1 MVLADFLSYLKK
13 ERRFSVHTVEAYELD
28 LNRFIL
34 FIIYTDVM
42 GPPSDWDEKVESS
55 IKNATLKKDAKLVK
69 IKKRVNQFLK
79 NKKNICNFRNIDRD
93 LVRQYLG
100 FEFDQNYSSKTVAR
114 RLAAIKSFFNYLMRS
129 ETISITDNPTIY
141 VKSPKISQ
149 SLPNFIDH
157 KVIDALMEEPMKIK
171 NKKIGIRDRAMLELF
186 YSTGIRLNELIMLD
200 IGVVDSINQMI
211 KVHGKG
217 DKERLIPF
225 GNRAKLWLEKYLKNR
240 AVSFNSAW
248 GKTPL
253 FVNAKGG
260 RILRLTVQRRIR
272 NYIKIVADGKRLG
285 PHILRHSFATHLM
298 DKGADIRAVKD
309 LLGHNSLSST
319 QVYTH
324 VQPEKMKEIYKQA
337 HPHGSK

>member
-1 MVLADFLSYLKK
+1 MDSQGIVLADFLSYLKK
-13 ERRFSVHTVEAYELD
+13 ERGFSVHTMKAYEYD
-28 LNRFIL
+28 LNRFIS
-34 FIIYTDVM
+34 FV
-42 GPPSDWDEKVESS
+42 GH
-55 IKNATLKKDAKLVK
+55 KD
-69 IKKRVNQFLK
+69 QT
-79 NKKNICNFRNIDRD
+79 NIRNFEDIDRD
-93 LVRQYLG
+93 LIRQYLG
-100 FEFDQNYSSKTVAR
+100 FEFDHGLSSKTVAR
-114 RLAAIKSFFNYLMRS
+114 RLAALKSFFNYLMRS
-129 ETISITDNPTIY
+129 ERISDNPAIY

-157 KVIDALMEEPMKIK
+157 KVIDALMESPDVSTE
-171 NKKIGIRDRAMLELF
+171 IGLRDRAILELF

-200 IGVVDSINQMI
+200 IGAVDSINQMI

-217 DKERLIPF
+217 GKERLIPF
-225 GNRAKLWLEKYLKNR
+225 GNKAKLWIEKYLKNR

-248 GKTPL
+248 EKTPL

-260 RILRLTVQRRIR
+260 RILRLEVQRSTRK
-272 NYIKIVADGKRLG
+272 YIEKFANGKSLG

-309 LLGHNSLSST
+309 LLGHDSLSST

>member
-1 MVLADFLSYLKK
+1 MDSQGMVLADFLSYLEK
-13 ERRFSVHTVEAYELD
+13 ERRFSAHTVEAYELD

-34 FIIYTDVM
+34 YIRFMDLK
-42 GPPSDWDEKVESS
+42 GDEEDLKKIMKKGTKLEEIKTELNCILKVE
-55 IKNATLKKDAKLVK
+55 
-69 IKKRVNQFLK
+69 
-79 NKKNICNFRNIDRD
+79 KNIRKFQDIDRH
-93 LVRQYLG
+93 LIRQYLG
-100 FEFDQNYSSKTVAR
+100 LEFDHGFSSKTVAR
-114 RLAAIKSFFNYLMRS
+114 RLAALKSFFNYLMRS
-129 ETISITDNPTIY
+129 ERISDNPAIY

-157 KVIDALMEEPMKIK
+157 KVIDKLMESPDVSTE
-171 NKKIGIRDRAMLELF
+171 IGVRDRAILELF

-200 IGVVDSINQMI
+200 IGAVDSINQMI

-217 DKERLIPF
+217 GKERLIPF
-225 GNRAKLWLEKYLKNR
+225 GNKAKLWIEKYLKNR

-248 GKTPL
+248 EKTPL

-260 RILRLTVQRRIR
+260 RILRLDVQRSTRK
-272 NYIKIVADGKRLG
+272 YIEKFANGKSLG

-309 LLGHNSLSST
+309 LLGHDSLSST

>member
-1 MVLADFLSYLKK
+1 MDSQGIVLADFLSYLKK
-13 ERRFSVHTVEAYELD
+13 ERGFSVHTMKAYEYD
-28 LNRFIL
+28 LNRFIS
-34 FIIYTDVM
+34 FV
-42 GPPSDWDEKVESS
+42 GH
-55 IKNATLKKDAKLVK
+55 KD
-69 IKKRVNQFLK
+69 QT
-79 NKKNICNFRNIDRD
+79 NIRNFEDIDRD
-93 LVRQYLG
+93 LIRQYLG
-100 FEFDQNYSSKTVAR
+100 FEFDHGFSSKTVAR
-114 RLAAIKSFFNYLMRS
+114 RLAALKSFFNYLMRS
-129 ETISITDNPTIY
+129 ERISDNPAIY

-157 KVIDALMEEPMKIK
+157 KVIDKLMESPDVSTE
-171 NKKIGIRDRAMLELF
+171 IGVRDRAILELF

-200 IGVVDSINQMI
+200 IGAVDSINQMI

-217 DKERLIPF
+217 GKERLIPF
-225 GNRAKLWLEKYLKNR
+225 GNKAKLWIEKYLKNR

-248 GKTPL
+248 EKTPL

-260 RILRLTVQRRIR
+260 RILRLEVQRSTRK
-272 NYIKIVADGKRLG
+272 YIEKFANGKSLG

-309 LLGHNSLSST
+309 LLGHDSLSST

>member
-1 MVLADFLSYLKK
+1 MVLADFLSYLEK
-13 ERRFSVHTVEAYELD
+13 ERKFSAHTVEAYELD

-34 FIIYTDVM
+34 YIRFMDLK
-42 GPPSDWDEKVESS
+42 GDEEDLKKIMKKGTKLKEIKTELNRILKVE
-55 IKNATLKKDAKLVK
+55 
-69 IKKRVNQFLK
+69 R
-79 NKKNICNFRNIDRD
+79 NIRKFQDIDRD
-93 LVRQYLG
+93 LIRKYLG
-100 FEFDQNYSSKTVAR
+100 LEFDLGFSSKTVAR
-114 RLAAIKSFFNYLMRS
+114 RLASLKSFFNYLMRS
-129 ETISITDNPTIY
+129 ERISDNPAIY

-157 KVIDALMEEPMKIK
+157 KVIDALMESPDVSTE
-171 NKKIGIRDRAMLELF
+171 IGVRDRAILELF
-186 YSTGIRLNELIMLD
+186 YSTGMRLNELIMLD
-200 IGVVDSINQMI
+200 ISAVDSINQMI

-217 DKERLIPF
+217 GKERLIPF
-225 GNRAKLWLEKYLKNR
+225 GNKAKLWLEKYLKNR

-248 GKTPL
+248 EKTPL

-260 RILRLTVQRRIR
+260 RILRLDVQRSTRK
-272 NYIKIVADGKRLG
+272 YIEKFANGKSLG

-309 LLGHNSLSST
+309 LLGHDSLSST

>member
-1 MVLADFLSYLKK
+1 MVLADFLSYLEK
-13 ERRFSVHTVEAYELD
+13 ERKFSAHTVEAYELD

-34 FIIYTDVM
+34 YIRFMDLK
-42 GPPSDWDEKVESS
+42 GDEEDLKKIMKKGAKLKEIKTELNRILKVE
-55 IKNATLKKDAKLVK
+55 
-69 IKKRVNQFLK
+69 R
-79 NKKNICNFRNIDRD
+79 NIRKFQDIDRD
-93 LVRQYLG
+93 LIRQYLG
-100 FEFDQNYSSKTVAR
+100 LEFDLGFSSKTVAR
-114 RLAAIKSFFNYLMRS
+114 RLASLKSFFNYLMRS
-129 ETISITDNPTIY
+129 ERISDNPAIY

-157 KVIDALMEEPMKIK
+157 KVIDALMESPDVSTE
-171 NKKIGIRDRAMLELF
+171 IGVRDRAILELF
-186 YSTGIRLNELIMLD
+186 YSTGMRLNELIMLD
-200 IGVVDSINQMI
+200 ISAVDSINQMI

-217 DKERLIPF
+217 GKERLIPF
-225 GNRAKLWLEKYLKNR
+225 GNKAKLWLEKYLKNR

-248 GKTPL
+248 EKTPL

-260 RILRLTVQRRIR
+260 RILRLDVQRSTRK
-272 NYIKIVADGKRLG
+272 YIEKFANGKSLG

-309 LLGHNSLSST
+309 LLGHDSLSST

>member
-1 MVLADFLSYLKK
+1 MDSQGMVLADFLSYLEK
-13 ERRFSVHTVEAYELD
+13 ERKFSAHTVEAYELD

-34 FIIYTDVM
+34 YIRFMDLK
-42 GPPSDWDEKVESS
+42 GDEEDLKKIMKKGTKLKEIKTELNRILKVE
-55 IKNATLKKDAKLVK
+55 
-69 IKKRVNQFLK
+69 R
-79 NKKNICNFRNIDRD
+79 NIRKFQDIDRD
-93 LVRQYLG
+93 LIRQYLG
-100 FEFDQNYSSKTVAR
+100 LEFDLGFSSKTVAR
-114 RLAAIKSFFNYLMRS
+114 RLASLKSFFNYLMRS
-129 ETISITDNPTIY
+129 ERISDNPAIY

-157 KVIDALMEEPMKIK
+157 KVIDALMESPDVSTE
-171 NKKIGIRDRAMLELF
+171 IGVRDRAILELF
-186 YSTGIRLNELIMLD
+186 YSTGMRLNELIMLD
-200 IGVVDSINQMI
+200 ISAVDSINQMI

-217 DKERLIPF
+217 GKERLIPF
-225 GNRAKLWLEKYLKNR
+225 GNKAKLWLEKYLKNR

-248 GKTPL
+248 EKTPL

-260 RILRLTVQRRIR
+260 RILRLDVQRSTRK
-272 NYIKIVADGKRLG
+272 YIEKFANGKSLG

-309 LLGHNSLSST
+309 LLGHDSLSST

>member
-1 MVLADFLSYLKK
+1 MDSQGIVLADFLSYLKK
-13 ERRFSVHTVEAYELD
+13 ERGFSAHTVKAYEYD
-28 LNRFIL
+28 LNRFI
-34 FIIYTDVM
+34 
-42 GPPSDWDEKVESS
+42 S
-55 IKNATLKKDAKLVK
+55 
-69 IKKRVNQFLK
+69 FLGHK
-79 NKKNICNFRNIDRD
+79 YQTNIRNFEDIDRD
-93 LVRQYLG
+93 LIRQYLG
-100 FEFDQNYSSKTVAR
+100 FEFDHGLSSKTVAR
-114 RLAAIKSFFNYLMRS
+114 RLAALKSFFNYLMRS
-129 ETISITDNPTIY
+129 ERISDNPAIY

-157 KVIDALMEEPMKIK
+157 KVIDALMESPDVSTE
-171 NKKIGIRDRAMLELF
+171 IGVRDRAILELF

-200 IGVVDSINQMI
+200 IGAVDSINQMI

-225 GNRAKLWLEKYLKNR
+225 GNKAKLWLEKYLKNR

-248 GKTPL
+248 EKTPL

-260 RILRLTVQRRIR
+260 RILRLDVQRSTRK
-272 NYIKIVADGKRLG
+272 YIEKFANGKSLG

-309 LLGHNSLSST
+309 LLGHDSLSST

>member
-1 MVLADFLSYLKK
+1 MVLADFLSYLEK
-13 ERRFSVHTVEAYELD
+13 ERKFSAHTVEAYELD

-34 FIIYTDVM
+34 YIRFMDLK
-42 GPPSDWDEKVESS
+42 GDEEDLKKIMKKGTKLKEIKTELNRILKVE
-55 IKNATLKKDAKLVK
+55 
-69 IKKRVNQFLK
+69 R
-79 NKKNICNFRNIDRD
+79 NIRKFQDIDRD
-93 LVRQYLG
+93 LIRQYLG
-100 FEFDQNYSSKTVAR
+100 LEFDLGFSSKTVAR
-114 RLAAIKSFFNYLMRS
+114 RLASLKSFFNYLMRS
-129 ETISITDNPTIY
+129 ERISDNPAIY

-157 KVIDALMEEPMKIK
+157 KVIDALMESPDVSTE
-171 NKKIGIRDRAMLELF
+171 IGVRDRAILELF
-186 YSTGIRLNELIMLD
+186 YSTGMRLNELIMLD
-200 IGVVDSINQMI
+200 ISAVDSINQMI

-217 DKERLIPF
+217 GKERLIPF
-225 GNRAKLWLEKYLKNR
+225 GNKAKLWLEKYLKNR

-248 GKTPL
+248 EKTPL

-260 RILRLTVQRRIR
+260 RILRLDVQRSTRK
-272 NYIKIVADGKRLG
+272 YIEKFANGKSLG

-309 LLGHNSLSST
+309 LLGHDSLSST

>member
-1 MVLADFLSYLKK
+1 MILADFLSYLKK
-13 ERRFSVHTVEAYELD
+13 ERGLSTHTVKAYEYD
-28 LNRFIL
+28 LNRFIS
-34 FIIYTDVM
+34 FV
-42 GPPSDWDEKVESS
+42 WH
-55 IKNATLKKDAKLVK
+55 KD
-69 IKKRVNQFLK
+69 Q
-79 NKKNICNFRNIDRD
+79 RNIRKFEDIDRE
-93 LVRQYLG
+93 LIQQYLG
-100 FEFDQNYSSKTVAR
+100 FEFDHGFSSKTVAR
-114 RLAAIKSFFNYLMRS
+114 RLAALKSFFNYLMRS
-129 ETISITDNPTIY
+129 ERISDNPAIY
-141 VKSPKISQ
+141 VQSPKISQ

-157 KVIDALMEEPMKIK
+157 KVIDVLMESPDASTE
-171 NKKIGIRDRAMLELF
+171 IGVRDRAILELF

-200 IGVVDSINQMI
+200 IGAVDSINQMI

-217 DKERLIPF
+217 NKERLIPF
-225 GNRAKLWLEKYLKNR
+225 GNRAKFWLENYLKNR
-240 AVSFNSAW
+240 AESFHTSP
-248 GKTPL
+248 KRTPL
-253 FVNAKGG
+253 FVNAKGK
-260 RILRLTVQRRIR
+260 RVPRSTVQRRIR

>member
-1 MVLADFLSYLKK
+1 MVLADFLSYLEK
-13 ERRFSVHTVEAYELD
+13 ERKFSAHTVEAYELD

-34 FIIYTDVM
+34 YIRFMDLK
-42 GPPSDWDEKVESS
+42 GDEED
-55 IKNATLKKDAKLVK
+55 LKKIMKKGAKLK
-69 IKKRVNQFLK
+69 GIKKELDRILK
-79 NKKNICNFRNIDRD
+79 LERNIRKFQDIDRD
-93 LVRQYLG
+93 LIRQYLG
-100 FEFDQNYSSKTVAR
+100 LEFDHGFSSKTVAR
-114 RLAAIKSFFNYLMRS
+114 RLAALKSFFNYLMRS
-129 ETISITDNPTIY
+129 ERISDNPAIY

-157 KVIDALMEEPMKIK
+157 KVIDALMESPDVSTE
-171 NKKIGIRDRAMLELF
+171 IGVRDRAILELF

-200 IGVVDSINQMI
+200 IGAVDSINQMI

-225 GNRAKLWLEKYLKNR
+225 GNKAKLWLEKYLKNR

-248 GKTPL
+248 EKTPL
-253 FVNAKGG
+253 FVNAKGR
-260 RILRLTVQRRIR
+260 RILRLDVQRSTRK
-272 NYIKIVADGKRLG
+272 YIEKFANGKSLG

-309 LLGHNSLSST
+309 LLGHDSLSST

>member
-1 MVLADFLSYLKK
+1 
-13 ERRFSVHTVEAYELD
+13 
-28 LNRFIL
+28 
-34 FIIYTDVM
+34 
-42 GPPSDWDEKVESS
+42 
-55 IKNATLKKDAKLVK
+55 
-69 IKKRVNQFLK
+69 
-79 NKKNICNFRNIDRD
+79 
-93 LVRQYLG
+93 
-100 FEFDQNYSSKTVAR
+100 
-114 RLAAIKSFFNYLMRS
+114 MRS
-129 ETISITDNPTIY
+129 ERISDNPAIY

-157 KVIDALMEEPMKIK
+157 KVIDALMESPDVSTE
-171 NKKIGIRDRAMLELF
+171 IGVRDRAILELF

-200 IGVVDSINQMI
+200 IGAVDSINQMI

-225 GNRAKLWLEKYLKNR
+225 GNKAKLWLEKYLKNR

-248 GKTPL
+248 EKTPL

-260 RILRLTVQRRIR
+260 RILRLDVQRSTRK
-272 NYIKIVADGKRLG
+272 YIEKFANGKSLG

-309 LLGHNSLSST
+309 LLGHDSLSST
-319 QVYTH
+319 QIYTH

>member
-1 MVLADFLSYLKK
+1 MDSQGIVLADFLSYLKK
-13 ERRFSVHTVEAYELD
+13 ERGFSAHTMKAYEYD
-28 LNRFIL
+28 LNRFIS
-34 FIIYTDVM
+34 FV
-42 GPPSDWDEKVESS
+42 WH
-55 IKNATLKKDAKLVK
+55 KD
-69 IKKRVNQFLK
+69 QT
-79 NKKNICNFRNIDRD
+79 NIRKFEDIDRD
-93 LVRQYLG
+93 LIRQYLG
-100 FEFDQNYSSKTVAR
+100 FEFDHGFSSKTVAR
-114 RLAAIKSFFNYLMRS
+114 RLAALKSFFNYLMRS
-129 ETISITDNPTIY
+129 ERISDNPAIY

-157 KVIDALMEEPMKIK
+157 KVIDALMESPDVSTE
-171 NKKIGIRDRAMLELF
+171 IGVRDRAILELF
-186 YSTGIRLNELIMLD
+186 YSTGMRLNELIMLD
-200 IGVVDSINQMI
+200 ISAVDSINQMI

-217 DKERLIPF
+217 GKERLIPF
-225 GNRAKLWLEKYLKNR
+225 GNKAKLWLEKYLKNR

-248 GKTPL
+248 EKTPL

-260 RILRLTVQRRIR
+260 RILRLDVQRSTRK
-272 NYIKIVADGKRLG
+272 YIEKFANGKSLG

>member
-1 MVLADFLSYLKK
+1 MNSQGMVLADFLSYLEK
-13 ERRFSVHTVEAYELD
+13 ERGFSAHTVKAYEYD
-28 LNRFIL
+28 LNRFIS
-34 FIIYTDVM
+34 FV
-42 GPPSDWDEKVESS
+42 WH
-55 IKNATLKKDAKLVK
+55 KD
-69 IKKRVNQFLK
+69 QT
-79 NKKNICNFRNIDRD
+79 NIRKFEDIDRD
-93 LVRQYLG
+93 LIRQYLG
-100 FEFDQNYSSKTVAR
+100 FEFDHGFSSKTVAR
-114 RLAAIKSFFNYLMRS
+114 RLAALKSFFNYLMRS
-129 ETISITDNPTIY
+129 ERISDNPAIY

-157 KVIDALMEEPMKIK
+157 KVIDALMESPDVSTE
-171 NKKIGIRDRAMLELF
+171 IGVRDRAILELF
-186 YSTGIRLNELIMLD
+186 YSTGMRLNELIMLD
-200 IGVVDSINQMI
+200 ISAVDSINQMI

-217 DKERLIPF
+217 GKERLIPF
-225 GNRAKLWLEKYLKNR
+225 GNKAKLWLEKYLKNR

-248 GKTPL
+248 EKTPL

-260 RILRLTVQRRIR
+260 RILRLDVQRSTRK
-272 NYIKIVADGKRLG
+272 YIEKFANGKSLG

>member
-1 MVLADFLSYLKK
+1 MDSQGMVLADFLSYLEK
-13 ERRFSVHTVEAYELD
+13 ERKFSAHTVEAYELD

-34 FIIYTDVM
+34 YIRFMDLK
-42 GPPSDWDEKVESS
+42 GDEEDLKKIMKKGTKLKEIKTELNRILKVE
-55 IKNATLKKDAKLVK
+55 
-69 IKKRVNQFLK
+69 R
-79 NKKNICNFRNIDRD
+79 NIRKFQDIDRD
-93 LVRQYLG
+93 LIRQYLG
-100 FEFDQNYSSKTVAR
+100 LEFDLGFSSKTVAR
-114 RLAAIKSFFNYLMRS
+114 RLASLKSFFNYLMRS
-129 ETISITDNPTIY
+129 ERISDNPAIY

-157 KVIDALMEEPMKIK
+157 KVIDALMESPDVSTE
-171 NKKIGIRDRAMLELF
+171 IGVRNRAILELF

-200 IGVVDSINQMI
+200 IGAVDSINQMI

-225 GNRAKLWLEKYLKNR
+225 GNKAKLWLEKYLKNR
-240 AVSFNSAW
+240 AVSFNSVW
-248 GKTPL
+248 EKTPL

-260 RILRLTVQRRIR
+260 RILRLDVQRSTRK
-272 NYIKIVADGKRLG
+272 YIEKFANGKSLG

-309 LLGHNSLSST
+309 LLGHDSLSST

>member
-1 MVLADFLSYLKK
+1 MDSQGIVLADFLSYLKK
-13 ERRFSVHTVEAYELD
+13 ERGFSAHTVKAYEYD
-28 LNRFIL
+28 LNRFI
-34 FIIYTDVM
+34 
-42 GPPSDWDEKVESS
+42 S
-55 IKNATLKKDAKLVK
+55 
-69 IKKRVNQFLK
+69 FLGHK
-79 NKKNICNFRNIDRD
+79 YQTNIRNFEDIDRD
-93 LVRQYLG
+93 LIRQYLG
-100 FEFDQNYSSKTVAR
+100 FEFDHGLSSKTVAR
-114 RLAAIKSFFNYLMRS
+114 RLAALKSFFNYLMRS
-129 ETISITDNPTIY
+129 ERISDNPAIY

-157 KVIDALMEEPMKIK
+157 KVIDALMESPDVSTE
-171 NKKIGIRDRAMLELF
+171 IGVRDRAILELF

-200 IGVVDSINQMI
+200 IGAVDSINQMI

-217 DKERLIPF
+217 GKERLIPF
-225 GNRAKLWLEKYLKNR
+225 GNKAKLWIEKYLKNR

-248 GKTPL
+248 EKTPL

-260 RILRLTVQRRIR
+260 RILRLEVQRSTRK
-272 NYIKIVADGKRLG
+272 YIEKFANGKSLG

-309 LLGHNSLSST
+309 LLGHDSLSST

>member
-1 MVLADFLSYLKK
+1 MDSQGMVLADFLSYLKK
-13 ERRFSVHTVEAYELD
+13 ERRFSAHTVKAYEYD
-28 LNRFIL
+28 LNRFIS
-34 FIIYTDVM
+34 FV
-42 GPPSDWDEKVESS
+42 WH
-55 IKNATLKKDAKLVK
+55 KD
-69 IKKRVNQFLK
+69 QT
-79 NKKNICNFRNIDRD
+79 NIRKFEDIDRD
-93 LVRQYLG
+93 LIRQYLG
-100 FEFDQNYSSKTVAR
+100 FEFDHGFSSKTVAR
-114 RLAAIKSFFNYLMRS
+114 RLAALKSFFNYLMRS
-129 ETISITDNPTIY
+129 ERISDNPAIY

-157 KVIDALMEEPMKIK
+157 KVIDALMESPDVSTE
-171 NKKIGIRDRAMLELF
+171 IGVRDRAILELF

-200 IGVVDSINQMI
+200 IGAVDSINQMI

-217 DKERLIPF
+217 GKERLIPF
-225 GNRAKLWLEKYLKNR
+225 GNKAKLWIEKYLKNR

-248 GKTPL
+248 EKTPL
-253 FVNAKGG
+253 FSNAKGG
-260 RILRLTVQRRIR
+260 RILRLDVQRSTRK
-272 NYIKIVADGKRLG
+272 YIEKFANGKSLG

-309 LLGHNSLSST
+309 LLGHDSLSST

>member
-1 MVLADFLSYLKK
+1 MDSQGMVLADFLSYLEK
-13 ERRFSVHTVEAYELD
+13 ERKFSAHTVEAYELD

-34 FIIYTDVM
+34 YIRFMDLK
-42 GPPSDWDEKVESS
+42 GDEEDLKKIMKKGTKLKEIKTELNRILKVE
-55 IKNATLKKDAKLVK
+55 
-69 IKKRVNQFLK
+69 R
-79 NKKNICNFRNIDRD
+79 NIRKFQDIDRD
-93 LVRQYLG
+93 LIRKYLG
-100 FEFDQNYSSKTVAR
+100 LEFDLGFSCKTVAR
-114 RLAAIKSFFNYLMRS
+114 RLASLKSFFNYLMRS
-129 ETISITDNPTIY
+129 ERISDNPAIY

-157 KVIDALMEEPMKIK
+157 KVIDALMESPDVSTE
-171 NKKIGIRDRAMLELF
+171 IGVRDRAILELF
-186 YSTGIRLNELIMLD
+186 YSTGMRLNELIMLD
-200 IGVVDSINQMI
+200 ISAVDSIKQMI

-217 DKERLIPF
+217 GKERLIPF
-225 GNRAKLWLEKYLKNR
+225 GNKAKLWLEKYLKNR

-248 GKTPL
+248 EKTPL

-260 RILRLTVQRRIR
+260 RILRLDVQRSTRK
-272 NYIKIVADGKRLG
+272 YIEKFANGKSLG

-309 LLGHNSLSST
+309 LLGHDSLSST

>member
-1 MVLADFLSYLKK
+1 MDSQGIVLADFLSYLKK
-13 ERRFSVHTVEAYELD
+13 ERGFSVHTMKAYEYD
-28 LNRFIL
+28 LNRFIS
-34 FIIYTDVM
+34 FV
-42 GPPSDWDEKVESS
+42 GH
-55 IKNATLKKDAKLVK
+55 KD
-69 IKKRVNQFLK
+69 QT
-79 NKKNICNFRNIDRD
+79 NIRNFEDIDRD
-93 LVRQYLG
+93 LIRQYLG
-100 FEFDQNYSSKTVAR
+100 FEFDHGFSSKTVAR
-114 RLAAIKSFFNYLMRS
+114 RLAALKSFFNYLMRS
-129 ETISITDNPTIY
+129 ERISDNPAIY

-157 KVIDALMEEPMKIK
+157 KVIDALMENPDVSTE
-171 NKKIGIRDRAMLELF
+171 IGLRDRAILELF

-200 IGVVDSINQMI
+200 IGAVDSINQMI

-225 GNRAKLWLEKYLKNR
+225 GNKAKLWIEKYLKNR

-248 GKTPL
+248 EKTPL

-260 RILRLTVQRRIR
+260 RILRLEVQRSTRK
-272 NYIKIVADGKRLG
+272 YIEKFANGKSLG

-309 LLGHNSLSST
+309 LLGHDSLSST